1 MGKLVVVSLLAAAS
15 FAQDASRAT
24 GWVVIPVQEYTA
36 LRNRSLPPDTD
47 PSGPPVDA
55 TVSKV
60 DYDLRVANGVASGHA
75 SLTVDVLKDGWIK
88 VPIPA
93 GLLVRDARIA
103 GKTVS
108 LVDGA
113 AILSARGRSVVALE
127 VALPVSVAGGEE
139 RLVLPVSASGVTRA
153 SLSAPR
159 PDVDVKVSGGIL
171 SDQAEGAWLAYGRGG
186 EPLVFTWRQKLA
198 EQPRETVLL
207 RKRGSLVELVGLG
220 EDGSSITAEVNFEV
234 IQGAM
239 EQARI
244 RVPDGV
250 TINQVPGAMVA
261 DWEVKN
267 GELLVSFLEPLTTSA
282 KFVIQGESKLPR
294 DGSVDIPLLRLEDVE
309 RESGGIAAE
318 VLGAG
323 EITDRKP
330 QGFEPAEAVEMGAL
344 VAARQSPSMIT
355 FRPRAG
361 AQARALKVTVARYTQ
376 RALLTAIVDEARY
389 HALLSR
395 EGNVLVQA
403 RYTVRNNQRSFVKIA
418 LPAGAT
424 LWSAT
429 QAGKPVRPGRSEDG
443 GLLFPLEK
451 ARAGEEAPVF
461 NIELLYLARGDAW
474 ADKGRASLALPS
486 LDMPVSKTGA
496 LLYYPPAYRAT
507 VEPGG
512 FRPQDSS
519 TEASSPPGPMFPA
532 IGPSTYVVSELTAE
546 NVAPKVE
553 VNYQKEHRGGVK

>member
-1 MGKLVVVSLLAAAS
+1 
-15 FAQDASRAT
+15 
-24 GWVVIPVQEYTA
+24 
-36 LRNRSLPPDTD
+36 
-47 PSGPPVDA
+47 
-55 TVSKV
+55 
-60 DYDLRVANGVASGHA
+60 
-75 SLTVDVLKDGWIK
+75 
-88 VPIPA
+88 
-93 GLLVRDARIA
+93 
-103 GKTVS
+103 
-108 LVDGA
+108 
-113 AILSARGRSVVALE
+113 
-127 VALPVSVAGGEE
+127 
-139 RLVLPVSASGVTRA
+139 
-153 SLSAPR
+153 
-159 PDVDVKVSGGIL
+159 
-171 SDQAEGAWLAYGRGG
+171 
-186 EPLVFTWRQKLA
+186 
-198 EQPRETVLL
+198 
-207 RKRGSLVELVGLG
+207 
-220 EDGSSITAEVNFEV
+220 
-234 IQGAM
+234 
-239 EQARI
+239 
-244 RVPDGV
+244 
-250 TINQVPGAMVA
+250 
-261 DWEVKN
+261 
-267 GELLVSFLEPLTTSA
+267 
-282 KFVIQGESKLPR
+282 
-294 DGSVDIPLLRLEDVE
+294 
-309 RESGGIAAE
+309 
-318 VLGAG
+318 
-323 EITDRKP
+323 
-330 QGFEPAEAVEMGAL
+330 
-344 VAARQSPSMIT
+344 MIT

-361 AQARALKVTVARYTQ
+361 AQVRALKVTVARYTQ

-519 TEASSPPGPMFPA
+519 TEVSSPPGPMFPA